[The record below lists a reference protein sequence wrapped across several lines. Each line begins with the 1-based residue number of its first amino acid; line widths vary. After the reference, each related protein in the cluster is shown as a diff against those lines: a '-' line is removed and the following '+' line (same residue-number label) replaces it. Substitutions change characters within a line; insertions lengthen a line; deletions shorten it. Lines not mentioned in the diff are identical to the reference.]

1 MTKFYAGIGSRSC
14 PPEILS
20 EMNALA
26 QLCARAGYILRS
38 GGADGADTAFE
49 QGCDAVSGQKEI
61 FLPWKN
67 FNKNT
72 SPLFEI
78 PERVYELAAKYHPA
92 WKILPNAVRKL
103 IARNGQQILGKNLD
117 SPVEFVICFTHDG
130 CTKGE
135 ERTKDTGGTG
145 QAIEIASAHNV
156 PVFNL
161 KKGDIELQMLYEYLG
176 RRNIRK

>member
-1 MTKFYAGIGSRSC
+1 MKYYAGIGSRTA
-14 PPEILS
+14 PQEILQ
-20 EMNALA
+20 EMSALA
-26 QLCARAGYILRS
+26 KACALAGYTLRS

-49 QGCDAVSGQKEI
+49 QGCDSVNGTKEI

-78 PERVYELAAKYHPA
+78 PDAVYQLGEKYHPA
-92 WKILPNAVRKL
+92 WHILPNAVRKL

-117 SPVEFVICFTHDG
+117 APVDFVICWTRDG
-130 CTKGE
+130 CSKGE
-135 ERTKDTGGTG
+135 ERTKESGGTG
-145 QAIEIASAHNV
+145 QAIEIASAYNI

-161 KKGDIELQMLYEYLG
+161 KRGELELQMAYELLE
-176 RRNIRK
+176 RK